1 MFDRSKLIQRGRFG
15 IAGGSA
21 VTDHVLMAIATEF
34 ENTVMRKIQ
43 ALLPGDLAQ
52 RFAGN
57 DPVLVTHKYDGE
69 GAFVYVEQGA
79 EPFAFSAPGGR
90 VRVGFG
96 ALDALAAK
104 LNAAG
109 IRRALLRCELYLDGA
124 ADAARRSGVAEV
136 IRVSFSGS
144 EADLA
149 RLRLA
154 VLDVV
159 MVDGR
164 DLRSQQA
171 EFGTTLAWLRQT
183 FGSDATALV
192 HAAAAEQLP
201 ERGVAA
207 AFERSVAAGGE
218 GVVIRRLNRA
228 EVAKV
233 KPHRTVDAL
242 VIGYVEGDF
251 EGQFGVTS
259 LLTALAYA
267 EPGADGAPVVQ
278 TFVRVGSGLTDA
290 ERVAMLDRLRP
301 LEVEAPLPMTD
312 SSGRA
317 VHFIKPRLI
326 AEVHG
331 EDLIVVEGGREV
343 KSQQLSWDAAAGRW
357 RFLGLTACPRLSFA
371 RYDQLRE
378 DKDWTRGGAST
389 AQINLPA
396 AAPNPV
402 AAIAETKI
410 LRREVYQKGEMLR
423 KLVVV
428 QKGGDL
434 PFPYLVYW
442 TDYSA
447 RRAEPL
453 KVTLDVAATAERAE
467 ALAEVLL
474 KEGVTK
480 GFARVEGVGQ

>member
-15 IAGGSA
+15 IAAGSA
-21 VTDHVLMAIATEF
+21 VTDHVLMAIATDF
-34 ENTVMRKIQ
+34 ENAVMRKIQ
-43 ALLPGDLAQ
+43 ALLPGELAQ
-52 RFAGN
+52 RYAGS
-57 DPVLVTHKYDGE
+57 DPVLITHKYDGE
-69 GAFVYVEQGA
+69 GAFVYVEQGQ

-104 LNAAG
+104 LDAAG

-124 ADAARRSGVAEV
+124 ADTARRSGVAEV

-144 EADLA
+144 DADLA

-171 EFGTTLAWLRQT
+171 EFGTTLAWMRQV
-183 FGSDATALV
+183 FGSDPGAWV
-192 HAAAAEQLP
+192 HAMAAEQRP
-201 ERGVAA
+201 ECEVAA

-218 GVVIRRLNRA
+218 GVVIRRLGRV

-259 LLTALAYA
+259 LLTALVYV
-267 EPGADGAPVVQ
+267 EPGSATPVVQ
-278 TFVRVGSGLTDA
+278 TFVRVGSGLSDA

-343 KSQQLSWDAAAGRW
+343 KSQQLAWDSEAGQW
-357 RFLGLTACPRLSFA
+357 RFLGLTPCPRLSFA

-389 AQINLPA
+389 AQIGLA
-396 AAPNPV
+396 AAPPNPV

-453 KVTLDVAATAERAE
+453 KVSLDVAATAERAE
-467 ALAEVLL
+467 ALAALLL

-480 GFARVEGVGQ
+480 GFARVEA

>member
-15 IAGGSA
+15 IASGSA

-52 RFAGN
+52 RYAGS

-69 GAFVYVEQGA
+69 GAFVYVEQGS

-104 LNAAG
+104 LAAAG
-109 IRRALLRCELYLDGA
+109 IRRALVRCELYLDGA
-124 ADAARRSGVAEV
+124 ADTARRSGVAEV

-183 FGSDATALV
+183 FGSDPAALV
-192 HAAAAEQLP
+192 HAVAAEQVA
-201 ERGVAA
+201 EREVAGT
-207 AFERSVAAGGE
+207 FERSVAAGGE

-267 EPGADGAPVVQ
+267 EPGADGTPVVQ

-423 KLVVV
+423 KLVIV

-467 ALAEVLL
+467 ALAELLL

-480 GFARVEGVGQ
+480 GFVRVEG